1 LGGWEDE
8 EGFSGLVFFSETKG
22 MKGLRGGR
30 ARVKLDIFWGE
41 VDVGGSWVDFGL
53 VVGVALTA
61 SAFFAPAGLG
71 EGVIPFNIVIER

>member
-1 LGGWEDE
+1 MGGAD
-8 EGFSGLVFFSETKG
+8 GFVGVGAFSETKG

-30 ARVKLDIFWGE
+30 ERDKFAIVRGGM
-41 VDVGGSWVDFGL
+41 DVGAGWVDFGL
-53 VVGVALTA
+53 VVGGALPA